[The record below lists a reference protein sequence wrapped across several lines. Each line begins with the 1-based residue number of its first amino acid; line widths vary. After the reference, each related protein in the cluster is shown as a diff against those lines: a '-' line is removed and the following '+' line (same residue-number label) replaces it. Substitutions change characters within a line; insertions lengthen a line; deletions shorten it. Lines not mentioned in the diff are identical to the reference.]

1 MNRTMAETKEYYR
14 VSLGHS
20 VKYISET
27 RLQQNFP
34 LLGNNVTKNFVVHA
48 HKSTITVDASN
59 ESFSLI
65 GEESYT
71 GFNPTFTYGPSSF
84 VLTVVAKNL
93 TEARKFNNTS
103 GAFGGLF
110 ICTKDTNMLYRMV
123 SNGTTV
129 TAVRMMGFDEQ
140 RSNCLPWFNGTLLT
154 GTELV
159 WV

>member
-1 MNRTMAETKEYYR
+1 MNRTQIQAKEFYES
-14 VSLGHS
+14 SLGHG
-20 VKYISET
+20 VKFITENK
-27 RLQQNFP
+27 LKQNFP
-34 LLGNNVTKNFVVHA
+34 LLGKAVTKNFVVYA

-93 TEARKFNNTS
+93 TEVQKFNNTS
-103 GAFGGLF
+103 GAFGGLYLA
-110 ICTKDTNMLYRMV
+110 TADTNRLYRMV
-123 SNGTTV
+123 SNGSSV
-129 TAVRMMGFDEQ
+129 TATRIMGFDTKP
-140 RSNCLPWFNGTLLT
+140 SNKLPWFNGSLLT